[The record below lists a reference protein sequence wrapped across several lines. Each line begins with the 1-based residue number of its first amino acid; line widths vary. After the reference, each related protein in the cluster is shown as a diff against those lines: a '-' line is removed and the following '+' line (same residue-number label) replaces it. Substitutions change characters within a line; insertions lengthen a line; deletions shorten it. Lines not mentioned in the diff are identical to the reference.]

1 MHESKINFLK
11 YVTYCCSHNVNKM
24 TIERCNLS
32 KDAPQMMS
40 RDYAQEVK
48 ETCPIDVKTNQV
60 RLYTNALSSKG
71 SA

>member
-1 MHESKINFLK
+1 
-11 YVTYCCSHNVNKM
+11 M
-24 TIERCNLS
+24 TIERCNLN

-48 ETCPIDVKTNQV
+48 ETRPIDVKTNQV